1 MNTIEIT
8 QVIKFN
14 IKGYGEYYFSDTP
27 TSSDENFPYLAK
39 VLMAKG
45 TQAKGEMVEEWFII
59 NRNIQIKI
67 NLLFNNIIIIML

>member
-1 MNTIEIT
+1 LNTIEIT

-45 TQAKGEMVEEWFII
+45 TQAKGEMVEE
-59 NRNIQIKI
+59 
-67 NLLFNNIIIIML
+67 